1 MLIEILAEEFFFK
14 SSFSPRVAGTPER
27 LTEDGISVGCLCPS
41 MVRTP
46 ILDGFTKE
54 KLDDMVKSVGGLMP
68 PEQLRCRIEPD
79 LLQPLND

>member
-41 MVRTP
+41 MVRSCTDSP
-46 ILDGFTKE
+46 RR